1 MNVKCHL
8 WQCDFS
14 QSHHFEKALSDLT
27 QQVGTIDCLIN
38 NASAF
43 IQSQF
48 DTLTINEFDRDF
60 NIHLK
65 NPLFLSQAFAKNCS
79 NGQIVM
85 MLDTRINTQKLDHFS
100 YTLSKKSLA
109 DATKLLANDC
119 APSIRV
125 NGICPGPILPAP
137 GQSIDVFNQKCDL
150 LPLQKPG
157 CCAAIVHGIDYLISA
172 EFVTGQLLFIDG
184 GEHLGTS

>member
-1 MNVKCHL
+1 
-8 WQCDFS
+8 
-14 QSHHFEKALSDLT
+14 
-27 QQVGTIDCLIN
+27 
-38 NASAF
+38 
-43 IQSQF
+43 
-48 DTLTINEFDRDF
+48 
-60 NIHLK
+60 
-65 NPLFLSQAFAKNCS
+65 
-79 NGQIVM
+79 IVM